1 MEKLLFLFRRRTGM
15 SREAYYEHYTGS
27 HIPLGMQL
35 TRGLEGYTVNFV
47 EAGGS
52 GVDAVTEIRIR
63 SAATH
68 LGGRRST
75 TPMTGR
81 R

>member
-1 MEKLLFLFRRRTGM
+1 
-15 SREAYYEHYTGS
+15 
-27 HIPLGMQL
+27 MQL